1 MISMSAWGCGGNP
14 VLGAIVSSLH
24 TLSEPQPMRSGSWY
38 SANEKWCLASSQPW
52 FAPPRLS
59 KGLRSIILLLRFIEA
74 RFISAISPRS
84 HVSGPLKEET
94 IETHR
99 FQYVSSGSRSLG
111 DLRQS
116 RSKRLLFACG
126 GRARPRQSDGFEGDY
141 PTGTADRRRPPPPH
155 LTQGGVERGR
165 PQPARSR
172 VPGVERGRGRRSLC
186 LRAIRGAARH
196 GAARRADVIWSRPCG
211 ADPARVPDR
220 VSGSDDRSPSG

>member
-14 VLGAIVSSLH
+14 VFGAIVSSFH

-94 IETHR
+94 IEIHR
-99 FQYVSSGSRSLG
+99 FQYGSSGSRSLG
-111 DLRQS
+111 DLRQGC
-116 RSKRLLFACG
+116 SKRLLFAY
-126 GRARPRQSDGFEGDY
+126 GRRTRPREGDSFEGDC
-141 PTGTADRRRPPPPH
+141 PARAADRRGPPPPH
-155 LTQGGVERGR
+155 LTPAGVER
-165 PQPARSR
+165 
-172 VPGVERGRGRRSLC
+172 
-186 LRAIRGAARH
+186 
-196 GAARRADVIWSRPCG
+196 SRPE
-211 ADPARVPDR
+211 PA
-220 VSGSDDRSPSG
+220 GSCDGRIAGG